1 MSEQVRHTD
10 RCVAHNVQGKNS
22 RILDSTGRRSI
33 ANAVIVSPPSQ
44 LRDTF
49 YFFTYRSVVLRFFEL
64 LGVFIRFDEV
74 EEINL
79 EIMIP
84 LGVLSRL

>member
-1 MSEQVRHTD
+1 MRHTD

-44 LRDTF
+44 LRDTGSQ
-49 YFFTYRSVVLRFFEL
+49 TEET
-64 LGVFIRFDEV
+64 EV
-74 EEINL
+74 IEFL
-79 EIMIP
+79 
-84 LGVLSRL
+84 VA